1 MKDYFKGIKF
11 EQKKAF
17 NVALNRMK
25 YDCFSTYCIESA
37 AADCNN
43 ALKDYE
49 SAIHMHGFFR
59 ALMYASNNDDSYKAY
74 SDAYIAMVNF
84 KYYHID

>member
-17 NVALNRMK
+17 NVALNKMN
-25 YDCFSTYCIESA
+25 DDGFSTYCVESA
-37 AADCNN
+37 ANECNS

-49 SAIHMHGFFR
+49 SATHMHGFFR

-74 SDAYIAMVNF
+74 SDAYMNMIYF